1 MKGLRIVVMLALVF
15 VVSAPL
21 FAGPAQTMDTSA
33 LEYATSG
40 NGNLCTDIWGCPA
53 CVSNIEMT
61 KAMCVK
67 VHFKDG
73 SCKCGNPKGVTEFG
87 AVCGILYGTCK
98 MLF

>member
-1 MKGLRIVVMLALVF
+1 
-15 VVSAPL
+15 
-21 FAGPAQTMDTSA
+21 MDTSA

-40 NGNLCTDIWGCPA
+40 GGNLCGDTWGCPA
-53 CVSNIEMT
+53 CVSNMEMS